1 MIRFVDTRSGFGVLV
16 LALLLVTGCQT
27 DSSQEQDTS
36 PPPLPDNEIAIEDP
50 WVRPAPAGSTS
61 ALYMTIANG
70 RQTPDTLL
78 EVNAPI
84 IDSSAVRSGNT
95 VMGDGLPVPARSR
108 TTLAPEST
116 HVQLANLGQSL
127 DENDSVILNVGF
139 AQSDRQRMQVPVRT
153 SPPTE
158 QQ

>member
-1 MIRFVDTRSGFGVLV
+1 MIRSVETRSGFGVLV
-16 LALLLVTGCQT
+16 LALLLGTGCQT
-27 DSSQEQDTS
+27 DSSQEQDPG
-36 PPPLPDNEIAIEDP
+36 PPPLPNSEIAIEDP

-70 RQTPDTLL
+70 RENPDTLL

-84 IDSSAVRSGNT
+84 IDSSTVRSGNT
-95 VMGDGLPVPARSR
+95 AMTDGLPVPAQSR

-116 HVQLANLGQSL
+116 HVRLANLQQSL
-127 DENDSVILNVGF
+127 DENGSVILNVGF

-153 SPPTE
+153 SPPSDP
-158 QQ
+158 Q

>member
-1 MIRFVDTRSGFGVLV
+1 MIRLMDTRSGFSVLV
-16 LALLLVTGCQT
+16 LALLLAMGCQSE
-27 DSSQEQDTS
+27 SSEQQETS
-36 PPPLPDNEIAIEDP
+36 PSPLPDNEIAIEDP

-70 RQTPDTLL
+70 RQNPDTLL

-84 IDSSAVRSGNT
+84 IDSSAVLSGDT
-95 VMGDGLPVPARSR
+95 EMSDGLPVPAQSR

-116 HVQLANLGQSL
+116 HVRLVNLQQSL
-127 DENDSVILNVGF
+127 DENGSVILNVGF

-153 SPPTE
+153 SPPSE